1 MLFGAD
7 RVAYISTEGDRYETT
22 HRGDRTPDDTGWA
35 QSWIDRLKP
44 GDAYVSADTGFCVR
58 VMYQN
63 ATLGLLIVDSIS
75 LPQHKQDYLNLAIN
89 VISVCGLA
97 ITNARSISRRQRAEK
112 ELTFKSEELARSNAD
127 LDEFAHV
134 VSHDLQAPLG
144 MIIVMGDLLRDEGA
158 VRLNETGRNGIDSI
172 QKCARRMK
180 NLIDGLLSYARV
192 KKSGKAFVVVPLAN
206 PVQQAVTDLA
216 KSIQETG
223 AKVEVDALPTVFG
236 DELQLYQL
244 FLNLIGNAV
253 KFVPA
258 GRAPRVYLS
267 SRSVD
272 KGMMEI
278 SVSDN
283 GIGFDE
289 KDVDKMFQPFQR
301 LQTQQAYSGSG
312 IGLAVCQKIVQRHG
326 GTITARSRLGEGSTF
341 LVTLPQH

>member
-1 MLFGAD
+1 
-7 RVAYISTEGDRYETT
+7 
-22 HRGDRTPDDTGWA
+22 
-35 QSWIDRLKP
+35 
-44 GDAYVSADTGFCVR
+44 
-58 VMYQN
+58 
-63 ATLGLLIVDSIS
+63 
-75 LPQHKQDYLNLAIN
+75 
-89 VISVCGLA
+89 
-97 ITNARSISRRQRAEK
+97 
-112 ELTFKSEELARSNAD
+112 
-127 LDEFAHV
+127 
-134 VSHDLQAPLG
+134 
-144 MIIVMGDLLRDEGA
+144 
-158 VRLNETGRNGIDSI
+158 
-172 QKCARRMK
+172 MK

-192 KKSGKAFVVVPLAN
+192 KKSSKAFVVVPLAN

-223 AKVEVDALPTVFG
+223 AKVDVDALPTVFG

-258 GRAPRVYLS
+258 DRAPRVHVS
-267 SRSVD
+267 SRIGD

-326 GTITARSRLGEGSTF
+326 GTITAHSRLGEGSTF
-341 LVTLPQH
+341 LVTLPRC